1 LFNNSIILKKN
12 GTDTSPRQ
20 RANTVGDAALPAE
33 AMANRKFD
41 AKPLSGPAS
50 FLKKRIVL
58 NSRGA
63 LRRSFPGLAALAY
76 KLFPAYYTG
85 MAIVA
90 LVLRITGG
98 LCLFLYGMKVMSDG
112 IQQAAG
118 DRMQRVLNFMT
129 GNRFIAVL
137 TGFVVTAIIQSSSAT
152 TVMVVSF
159 VNAGLLTLTQS
170 IGVIM
175 GANIGTTVTAWI
187 VSLGGFSL
195 KLSDLA
201 LPAVGIGFVFHIVKW
216 KYQQAGEVILGF
228 GLLFMGLDF
237 LTKSMPALGDSFNI
251 IAAVSNLGFVSSLI
265 GAGAGLLMTLLTHSS
280 SASTAIMLTMAFNG
294 VVGYEMAAAMILG
307 ANIGTTIDA
316 ALAAIG
322 TKTTAKRAALVH
334 VLFNVI
340 GTCWALP
347 LLGPLLA
354 LVALITP
361 GTLIPGAIHDPL
373 IPAHLA
379 MLHTVFNVV
388 NTFLFLPFVK
398 PFAALVT
405 FIIKDDK
412 TGTAAPEQYRLV
424 YYSGSIQNTPE
435 LNIVR
440 AEKEI
445 RDMAGLASS
454 MYARFSDVLG
464 ALPETGD
471 RESAAAALSA
481 ELKQKEAYADQMRE
495 ALTSFLMECTREQ
508 LSFRSERRV
517 SQLLRII
524 SDLEDMTD
532 DCYGLSLLLERAVR
546 KNRIF
551 KGKEMDALV
560 PYVNQLGDFL
570 ALIREHLGR
579 KMSMEQIDRAR
590 EQEAAIDRSRN
601 RLRKLGRK
609 RIEAGKDVKTELLF
623 IDLVRRIEKL
633 GDYCIDIAETIAR

>member
-1 LFNNSIILKKN
+1 MMI
-12 GTDTSPRQ
+12 
-20 RANTVGDAALPAE
+20 AA
-33 AMANRKFD
+33 
-41 AKPLSGPAS
+41 
-50 FLKKRIVL
+50 FL
-58 NSRGA
+58 
-63 LRRSFPGLAALAY
+63 
-76 KLFPAYYTG
+76 
-85 MAIVA
+85 
-90 LVLRITGG
+90 LRITGG

-137 TGFVVTAIIQSSSAT
+137 TGVAVTAIIQSSSAT

-187 VSLGGFSL
+187 VSLVGFSL
-195 KLSDLA
+195 KLSELA
-201 LPAVGIGFVFHIVKW
+201 LPAVGVGFIFRIVKW
-216 KYQQAGEVILGF
+216 KYQQLGEVILGF

-237 LTKSMPALGDSFNI
+237 LTKSMPALGDSFNV
-251 IAAVSNLGFVSSLI
+251 IAAVSSLGFVSSLI
-265 GAGAGLLMTLLTHSS
+265 GTGAGLLMTLLTHSS

-294 VVGYEMAAAMILG
+294 VVGYEMAASMILG

-334 VLFNVI
+334 ILFNIV

-347 LLGPLLA
+347 LLKPLLA
-354 LVALITP
+354 LVALVTP
-361 GTLIPGAIHDPL
+361 GTLVPGAIHDPL

-388 NTFLFLPFVK
+388 NTLIFLPFVK
-398 PFAALVT
+398 PFAALVSL
-405 FIIKDDK
+405 IIKEDK
-412 TGTAAPEQYRLV
+412 TETAAPEHYRLV
-424 YYSGSIQNTPE
+424 YYSSAIQNTPE
-435 LNIVR
+435 FNIVR

-454 MYARFSDVLG
+454 MYARFSGVLRT
-464 ALPETGD
+464 LLETGD
-471 RESAAAALSA
+471 RENAVAALTA
-481 ELKQKEAYADQMRE
+481 ELKQKEEYADEMRE
-495 ALTSFLMECTREQ
+495 ALTSFLMECAHEQ
-508 LSFRSERRV
+508 LGFRSERRV

-532 DCYGLSLLLERAVR
+532 DCFSLSLLLERSVR
-546 KNRIF
+546 KNHIF

-560 PYVNQLGDFL
+560 PYVTQLEDFL
-570 ALIREHLGR
+570 ALIREHLGQKLTR
-579 KMSMEQIDRAR
+579 EQIEYAR
-590 EQEAAIDRSRN
+590 ELEAGIDKSRD

-633 GDYCIDIAETIAR
+633 GDYCIDITETIARNPTASRIFSRRGNG